1 MPALA
6 LNGLTIPTLYAS
18 ATPKP
23 DLLVDEVQSVGG
35 AVIVSQRGSKERLS
49 ATTAP
54 LTPSAAA
61 DVMGLLT
68 RKAEHWDF
76 DDATYWQYSE
86 AGTGASGGSG
96 SRATAAPAAKYGA
109 ARLNVPLGTYW
120 EANTQIA
127 GAWMVMVW
135 IYEGGAWHHY
145 ASASDSTKYK
155 DGAVYGSSIPFITV
169 SGGQV
174 RIGDAAAVA
183 AQAFDD
189 LYVLRWVG
197 SASLVAAVY
206 AMGVAVRG
214 PNPYVTGDL
223 VAGWTATT
231 AVCRGIPDVEYA
243 PHVAT
248 TFENLGQVI
257 QFEISEP

>member
-1 MPALA
+1 ML
-6 LNGLTIPTLYAS
+6 G
-18 ATPKP
+18 
-23 DLLVDEVQSVGG
+23 
-35 AVIVSQRGSKERLS
+35 

-54 LTPSAAA
+54 LTLIAAG

-76 DDATYWQYSE
+76 DDATYWQFSE
-86 AGTGASGGSG
+86 AGTGESGGSG

-109 ARLNVPLGTYW
+109 ARLDVPLASYW
-120 EANTQIA
+120 EANTQIS

-135 IYEGGAWHHY
+135 TYEGGAWHHY
-145 ASASDSTKYK
+145 ANGSTGTKYK
-155 DGAVYGSSIPFITV
+155 DGAVYGGSIAFITV

-174 RIGDAAAVA
+174 RIGDTGAAA

-197 SASLVAAVY
+197 SADLVAAVY

-223 VAGWTATT
+223 AAGWTATT
-231 AVCRGIPDVEYA
+231 AVCRGVPDVSYA
-243 PHVAT
+243 PHMAAT
-248 TFENLGQVI
+248 FQSQGQVI

>member
-1 MPALA
+1 LPSLA
-6 LNGLTIPTLYAS
+6 LNGLSINILYES

-23 DLLVDEVQSVGG
+23 DILMDQTQSVNGDM
-35 AVIVSQRGSKERLS
+35 IVSQRGTKQMLGG
-49 ATTAP
+49 TTAP
-54 LTPSAAA
+54 LTSVQAK

-68 RKAEHWDF
+68 RKADHWNF
-76 DDATYWQYSE
+76 DDATYWAYSE

-109 ARLNVPLGTYW
+109 ARLEVPLAAYW
-120 EANTQIA
+120 EANTQIT

-135 IYEGGAWHHY
+135 IYESGAWHQY

-155 DGAVYGSSIPFITV
+155 DGAVYGSAIPFITV

-174 RIGDAAAVA
+174 RIGDTGAAAG
-183 AQAFDD
+183 QAFDD

-197 SASLVAAVY
+197 SAALVAAVY

-231 AVCRGIPDVEYA
+231 AVCRGVPDVSYA
-243 PHVAT
+243 PHMAAA
-248 TFENLGQVI
+248 FESLGQVI